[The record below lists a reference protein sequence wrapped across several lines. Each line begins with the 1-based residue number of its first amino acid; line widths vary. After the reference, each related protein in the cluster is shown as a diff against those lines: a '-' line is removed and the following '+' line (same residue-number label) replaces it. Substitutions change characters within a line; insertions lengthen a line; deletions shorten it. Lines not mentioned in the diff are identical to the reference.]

1 MKLEEALDLAKSKR
15 TKINPNAGF
24 LKQLKEYELEVLNSV

>member
-1 MKLEEALDLAKSKR
+1 MKLEEALELAKSKR

-24 LKQLKEYELEVLNSV
+24 MKQLKAYESEVNSV